1 MSSPPRFFIAA
12 RDFSSL
18 LPSSDGTPERVERG
32 SLLTLTGNP
41 LSNSSRKDSALHHS
55 ETLWLK
61 VHESKKLVGVRLE
74 SVHEIE
80 QLIWS
85 MLLAVT
91 DTEERLVFYREHNR
105 LKEVMN
111 LSTGDY
117 VRVQVISSSGRKE
130 RGVLRYKGSVN
141 HKEEILFGVQLLGSA
156 EGKGFTDGSFRGCRF
171 FRCNEN
177 CGVFVPGSRLER
189 DWGNHQVRK
198 QSDMDDKPSGEQDE
212 LVHRPRTH
220 QKPLTFLP
228 RGVKHPSPP
237 RAVEKSREVQRA
249 DERDREGPKASE
261 NKHEAPRVVEKDREM
276 PKGAMLPDE
285 ERKRKRSAPEENTL
299 HAEEDEPQPLNNPLE
314 VEDQQVCNHP
324 TEDHH
329 PPSSLYHPPGNGSL
343 LSQTES
349 IRHGLE
355 LNSMVEVNDPP
366 IYGVIRWIG
375 HTPDSPETIA
385 GLEMEEELPSAY
397 TDGIY
402 RGARYFHC
410 GPNKALFVKLR
421 NCRPDSRFYSLHGPS
436 NPILRCNSI
445 AFQEY
450 SSECVEENTPP
461 AADKEG
467 LERMIGWKKG
477 IQGHCNSCYLD
488 ATLFCMF
495 ACSSVMDTMLH
506 RPPDKNDND
515 SYVDTRDLLRTEIVN
530 PLRKNGYV
538 CATKIMAL
546 RKILEAAG
554 KSTGFTNEEKD
565 PEEFLNQLFQVL
577 RVEPLFYIRTSKKEP
592 QGCIFYQIFME
603 KRQSVDVPSVQQLLE
618 WSMVHGDLKFTEVP
632 SCLIIQMP
640 RDGKNKMFP
649 KIIPTLQLDITDL
662 LEDAPRQCC
671 ICQSL
676 AVVECLDCYEDTGIT
691 PGHIKQYCAICS
703 TQVHLHKKRCSH
715 HPRELCLPKNLNEQ
729 AVFQR
734 QYLQLFA
741 VLCIETSHY
750 VAFIKLNSQKLPLW
764 AFFDSMADREGGQNG
779 FNIPRVIP
787 CPKVTEYLEMSPEE
801 LQREDPRIMPAY
813 VHRLLCDSYMCLYYS
828 PDLSLYK

>member
-1 MSSPPRFFIAA
+1 MSSPNFFIAI
-12 RDFSSL
+12 RHFTSL
-18 LPSSDGTPERVERG
+18 RQSSDGTKERVERG
-32 SLLTLTGNP
+32 SLLTTAGNP
-41 LSNSSRKDSALHHS
+41 SSGPIWKDSALHHS
-55 ETLWLK
+55 ATFYLR
-61 VHESKKLVGVRLE
+61 VHESQKVVLVTSE
-74 SVHEIE
+74 SIHEVE
-80 QLIWS
+80 KFIWR

-91 DTEERLVFYREHNR
+91 DTEERLAFYQDHKR
-105 LKEVMN
+105 LKEVLN
-111 LSTGDY
+111 LKTGDF
-117 VRVQVISSSGRKE
+117 VRVQVTSSSGHKE
-130 RGVLRYKGSVN
+130 RGVLCYRGSVN
-141 HKEEILFGVQLLGSA
+141 HKQEILFGVQLLGSA
-156 EGKGFTDGSFRGCRF
+156 EGKGFTDGTFCGQML
-171 FRCNEN
+171 FRCDEN
-177 CGVFVPGSRLER
+177 CGVFVPGSRLES
-189 DWGNHQVRK
+189 DLVRK
-198 QSDMDDKPSGEQDE
+198 QGNMDDKPSGEQE
-212 LVHRPRTH
+212 EMVHRHRNQ
-220 QKPLTFLP
+220 QKPVTILS
-228 RGVKHPSPP
+228 RGVRHQSPP
-237 RAVEKSREVQRA
+237 RKVENSPEVPRC
-249 DERDREGPKASE
+249 DDKVREGPKASGKE
-261 NKHEAPRVVEKDREM
+261 HDAPRVVEKDRET
-276 PKGAMLPDE
+276 PRGGEKDKVPADE
-285 ERKRKRSAPEENTL
+285 ERNRKRCAPEENTL
-299 HAEEDEPQPLNNPLE
+299 HAEVDEPQPLNNPLE
-314 VEDQQVCNHP
+314 VEDQHVSNHP

-343 LSQTES
+343 LSEPVS
-349 IRHGLE
+349 IRNGLE

-366 IYGVIRWIG
+366 IYGVIRWMGYI
-375 HTPDSPETIA
+375 PDSTDIIA
-385 GLEMEEELPSAY
+385 GLEMEEQLPSAY
-397 TDGIY
+397 TDGVY
-402 RGARYFHC
+402 RGKKYFHC

-421 NCRPDSRFYSLHGPS
+421 NCRPDSRFYSLHGPT
-436 NPILRCNSI
+436 NQIQRCNSI

-450 SSECVEENTPP
+450 TSKCVEENTPP
-461 AADKEG
+461 AATTEG

-495 ACSSVMDTMLH
+495 ACSSVLDTMLL
-506 RPPDKNDND
+506 RPPDKNDSE

-538 CATKIMAL
+538 CATKVMAL

-577 RVEPLFYIRTSKKEP
+577 RVEPLFYIRTPRKEP

-603 KRQSVDVPSVQQLLE
+603 KKQSVDVPSVQQLLE
-618 WSMVHGDLKFTEVP
+618 WSMVNGDLKFTEVP

-662 LEDAPRQCC
+662 LEDAPRQCS

-703 TQVHLHKKRCSH
+703 RQAHLHKKRCSH
-715 HPRELCLPKNLNEQ
+715 HPRELCVPENLNGQ

-741 VLCIETSHY
+741 VLCIQTSHY
-750 VAFIKLNSQKLPLW
+750 VAFIRLNSQNRPQW

-779 FNIPRVIP
+779 FNIPRVMR
-787 CPKVTEYLEMSPEE
+787 CPQVTEYLELSPEE
-801 LQREDPRIMPAY
+801 LQQEDPRDMPQY

>member
-1 MSSPPRFFIAA
+1 MSSPSYFIAV
-12 RDFSSL
+12 RDFLSL
-18 LPSSDGTPERVERG
+18 QSSDGTFERVERG
-32 SLLTLTGNP
+32 SLLTLATNLPAG
-41 LSNSSRKDSALHHS
+41 LTRKDSALHHS
-55 ETLWLK
+55 ATLWLR
-61 VHESKKLVGVRLE
+61 VHETQKVVDVNSE
-74 SVHEIE
+74 SVHEVE

-91 DTEERLVFYREHNR
+91 DTEERLLFYQDRKR
-105 LKEVMN
+105 LKEVLN
-111 LSTGDY
+111 LNTGDF

-141 HKEEILFGVQLLGSA
+141 HKKSQEILFGVQLLGSA
-156 EGKGFTDGSFRGCRF
+156 EGKGFTDGTFRGHRF
-171 FRCNEN
+171 FHCDEN

-189 DWGNHQVRK
+189 DLGRTPVRK
-198 QSDMDDKPSGEQDE
+198 QGDMDDKHSAEADE
-212 LVHRPRTH
+212 LVRRHRNH
-220 QKPLTFLP
+220 QKPVTFLS
-228 RGVKHPSPP
+228 RGVRQPSPP
-237 RAVEKSREVQRA
+237 RFVEKGRE
-249 DERDREGPKASE
+249 
-261 NKHEAPRVVEKDREM
+261 H
-276 PKGAMLPDE
+276 LPPAE
-285 ERKRKRSAPEENTL
+285 ERSRKPCAPEETTVQG
-299 HAEEDEPQPLNNPLE
+299 EEDEPQPLNNPLE
-314 VEDQQVCNHP
+314 VEDQQVSNQP
-324 TEDHH
+324 SEDHH
-329 PPSSLYHPPGNGSL
+329 PPFNLYCPPGNDSL
-343 LSQTES
+343 LSEPDS

-375 HTPDSPETIA
+375 LTPDSPETIA
-385 GLEMEEELPSAY
+385 GLEMEEELPTAY
-397 TDGIY
+397 TDGVY
-402 RGARYFHC
+402 RGARCFYC

-421 NCRPDSRFYSLHGPS
+421 NCRPDSRFYSLHGPT
-436 NPILRCNSI
+436 NQIQRCNSI
-445 AFQEY
+445 AFQDY
-450 SSECVEENTPP
+450 TSKCVEENTPP
-461 AADKEG
+461 AADEEA
-467 LERMIGWKKG
+467 LECMIGWKKG

-495 ACSSVMDTMLH
+495 ACSSVLDTMLL
-506 RPPDKNDND
+506 RPPDKNDSD
-515 SYVDTRDLLRTEIVN
+515 SYIDTRDLLRTEIVN

-577 RVEPLFYIRTSKKEP
+577 RVEPLFYIRTTKKDP

-618 WSMVHGDLKFTEVP
+618 WSMVNGDLKFTEVP

-640 RDGKNKMFP
+640 RDGKNKIFP

-703 TQVHLHKKRCSH
+703 KQVHLHKKRGSH
-715 HPRELCLPKNLNEQ
+715 RPREMCVPENLNGQ

-750 VAFIKLNSQKLPLW
+750 VAFIRLNSQNRPLW

-779 FNIPRVIP
+779 FNIPKVIP
-787 CPKVTEYLEMSPEE
+787 CPEVTEYLEMSPEE
-801 LQREDPRIMPAY
+801 LQQEDPKGMPAY
-813 VHRLLCDSYMCLYYS
+813 AHRLLCDSYMCLYYS
-828 PDLSLYK
+828 PELSLYK